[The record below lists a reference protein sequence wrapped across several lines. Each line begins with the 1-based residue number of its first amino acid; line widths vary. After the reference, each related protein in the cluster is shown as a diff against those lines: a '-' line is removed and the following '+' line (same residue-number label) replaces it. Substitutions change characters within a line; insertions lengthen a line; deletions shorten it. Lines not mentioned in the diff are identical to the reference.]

1 MAATMRSA
9 RIGERDFTWGARTYV
24 MGILNVTPDSFSG
37 DGVTDLETAV
47 ARARQMEE
55 DGADLIDIGGE
66 STRPE
71 TWAGPGLSAAEEL
84 ARVIP
89 VVERVAAALAVPI
102 SIDTYKAAVAERALA
117 AGANLVNDVWGL
129 RRDPEMAATVSRAG
143 APVVLMH
150 NKPGGGYRDL
160 IGEIAASL
168 LESIEL
174 ARAAGIREDRVILDP
189 GIGFGK
195 TREENLEIIR
205 RLPELRHLGFPILIG
220 LSRKSFI
227 GKTLD
232 LPAGERLEGTAAAVA
247 LSIAGGADIV
257 RVHDVRAMVRVA
269 RMADAI
275 RQAGPPAHASSASV
289 PGERLRRSSRV
300 WLALGSNIGDRAA
313 HLEAARAGL
322 PEAGMT
328 LVRASRVAETE
339 PVGIRDQPR
348 FLNQVLEVET
358 SLEPRPLLE
367 ALKTLEQQLGRT
379 ARERWGP
386 REIDIDILRY
396 DGRNVDEHG
405 LHIPHAE
412 LQNRPFLL
420 ELLEDLETQ

>member
-1 MAATMRSA
+1 MRSL
-9 RIGERDFTWGARTYV
+9 RIGGREFHWGARTYL
-24 MGILNVTPDSFSG
+24 MGIVNVTPDSFSG
-37 DGVTDLETAV
+37 DGVTDLEKAV
-47 ARARQMEE
+47 GQARQMEQ

-71 TWAGPGLSAAEEL
+71 TWVGPGLSSDEEL

-89 VVERVAAALAVPI
+89 VLEQAVATVTVPI
-102 SIDTYKAAVAERALA
+102 SIDTYKAAVAERAIA
-117 AGANLVNDVWGL
+117 AGAAMVNDVWGL
-129 RRDPEMAATVSRAG
+129 RRDPRMAATVAG
-143 APVVLMH
+143 AGVPVVLMH
-150 NKPGGGYRDL
+150 NNPGGGYRDL

-168 LESIEL
+168 SGSVEL
-174 ARAAGIREDRVILDP
+174 ARSAGIAEDRIIVDP

-205 RLPELRHLGFPILIG
+205 RLSELRRLGFPLLIG
-220 LSRKSFI
+220 PSRKSFI

-257 RVHDVRAMVRVA
+257 RVHDVKAMVRVA

-275 RQAGPPAHASSASV
+275 RQSGPPAHASDASV
-289 PGERLRRSSRV
+289 PGERLRRSSTV
-300 WLALGSNIGDRAA
+300 WLALGSNLGDRAGY
-313 HLEAARAGL
+313 LRAARKAL
-322 PEAGMT
+322 PEAGVT
-328 LVRASRVAETE
+328 VVRASRVAETE
-339 PVGIRDQPR
+339 PVGIRDQPH

-358 SLEPRPLLE
+358 SLEPRPLLDT
-367 ALKTLEQQLGRT
+367 LKQIERQLGRT
-379 ARERWGP
+379 ARQRWGP

-396 DGRNVDEHG
+396 DGRTVDEPG
-405 LHIPHAE
+405 LHIPHAQ

-420 ELLEDLETQ
+420 DLLEDIDFR

>member
-1 MAATMRSA
+1 MRSA
-9 RIGERDFTWGARTYV
+9 RIGERDFNWGARTYV
-24 MGILNVTPDSFSG
+24 MGIVNVTPDSFSG

-47 ARARQMEE
+47 AQARQMEL
-55 DGADLIDIGGE
+55 DGAELIDIGGE

-71 TWAGPGLSAAEEL
+71 TWVGPGLSPDEEL

-89 VVERVAAALAVPI
+89 VVERVAAAVAVPV
-102 SIDTYKAAVAERALA
+102 SIDTYKAEVAERAIA
-117 AGANLVNDVWGL
+117 VGASLVNDVWGL
-129 RRDPEMAATVSRAG
+129 RRDPQMADAVSRAG
-143 APVVLMH
+143 VPVVLMH

-160 IGEIAASL
+160 IGEIATSL
-168 LESIEL
+168 LEGVEL
-174 ARAAGIREDRVILDP
+174 GRAAGIPEDRIILDP

-205 RLPELRHLGFPILIG
+205 RLPELRRLGFPLLIG
-220 LSRKSFI
+220 PSRKSFI

-247 LSIAGGADIV
+247 LGIAGGADIV
-257 RVHDVRAMVRVA
+257 RVHDVKAMVRVA

-275 RQAGPPAHASSASV
+275 RQAGPPAHASGGSV

-300 WLALGSNIGDRAA
+300 WLALGSNLGDRAGY
-313 HLEAARAGL
+313 LEAARAAL
-322 PEAGMT
+322 PAAGMT

-339 PVGIRDQPR
+339 PVGVRDQPR

-358 SLEPRPLLE
+358 ALEPRPLLE
-367 ALKTLEQQLGRT
+367 TVKSIEQQLGRT
-379 ARERWGP
+379 ARQRWGP

-396 DGRNVDEHG
+396 DGRTVDEPG

-420 ELLEDLETQ
+420 DLLEDLQSR